1 MDSTTAQVLFTLG
14 LYSGFC
20 MATDDMQGYFKPT
33 DCVKKEGDDVQF
45 ECRSPAGYTSLN
57 YLNIAFFAEHNGVLK
72 FTRSGP
78 DKQKGN
84 FTSRVFNIPDV
95 TKQDAGNYTCHIT
108 GNGRDVTVSTQLFVV
123 EAEEQTTFV
132 RKGEDFRLD
141 CLSAGDHGFLPV
153 VDWFV
158 SGSQV
163 GMDPESA
170 MYTSESS
177 LYVAHAAIANA
188 FQDIRCK
195 VVSEKAYKNHGSVEA
210 AFDNGSGTEFHK
222 SLSVVDVST
231 CKVVPCQLPIEAR
244 VYGGT
249 PVNISWKL
257 DGKLLNSST
266 TWNDSVSISTTDVLN
281 STISV
286 LLIVIGG
293 QNVWSQNV
301 SLDTSVHAD
310 HNGTDEGLAVWIIVV
325 ISVGAVIVLAGVG
338 GVVYCI
344 RRSMHGTART
354 QEEDMPLKVQSKG
367 HEGKEPAATALV

>member
-1 MDSTTAQVLFTLG
+1 
-14 LYSGFC
+14 
-20 MATDDMQGYFKPT
+20 MQGYFKPT

-45 ECRSPAGYTSLN
+45 ECRSPAGYTSMN
-57 YLNIAFFAEHNGVLK
+57 YPNIAFSVEHNGVLK

-84 FTSRVFNIPDV
+84 FTSRVFSIPDV
-95 TKQDAGNYTCHIT
+95 TKQDAGNYTCHIILT

-123 EAEEQTTFV
+123 EAEEKTTFV

-158 SGSQV
+158 NGSQV

-249 PVNISWKL
+249 SVNISWKL

-266 TWNDSVSISTTDVLN
+266 TMNDSVSISTTDVLN

-286 LLIVIGG
+286 LLIVTGG

-301 SLDTSVHAD
+301 SLDSSEHAEHID
-310 HNGTDEGLAVWIIVV
+310 TETEGLAWWIIAVLVIIFVAAVIIVIVV
-325 ISVGAVIVLAGVG
+325 IV
-338 GVVYCI
+338 CC
-344 RRSMHGTART
+344 RNRQRNTGTART
-354 QEEDMPLKVQSKG
+354 REEGVPLNDLRKG
-367 HEGKEPAATALV
+367 DEGEKPAAAALVEV